1 MCGRV
6 AVRKGLEGLVIE
18 HLEAIGKEDGW
29 ASPRANIA
37 PTNPIPGVRLVD
49 GVRIASSYLWGFLP
63 PNAPST
69 AFVSE
74 YFTFNARADK
84 VATGRIYSK
93 PFRNQRCL
101 LTVSAWYE
109 WPKAPGAKRGT
120 PCTLVPTAGDLLV
133 FAGLWGAWRNP
144 KTEQDQDTATVITV
158 DPNELVADLP
168 HHRMPAILP
177 PTAWAAWL
185 DPGTPT
191 DELLKML
198 KPCPS
203 TWLNAQI
210 GGPQNFNLD

>member
-6 AVRKGLEGLVIE
+6 AVKKGLEGLVIE
-18 HLEAIGKEDGW
+18 YLEAVGKGDEW

-37 PTNPIPGVRLVD
+37 PTNPIPGVRLED

-69 AFVSE
+69 SFVSE
-74 YFTFNARADK
+74 YFTFNARSDK
-84 VATGRIYSK
+84 IATGRLYSK
-93 PFRNQRCL
+93 PFRHQRCL

-109 WPKAPGAKRGT
+109 WPKASGAKKGT
-120 PCTLVPTAGDLLV
+120 PCTLVPTTGDLLV
-133 FAGLWGAWRNP
+133 FAGLWGAWHNP
-144 KTEQDQDTATVITV
+144 KTDQDQDTATVITV

-177 PTAWAAWL
+177 SSEWAAWL
-185 DPGTPT
+185 DPATPT
-191 DELLKML
+191 DALLKML

-203 TWLNAQI
+203 AWLNAQV